1 MCDLKA
7 MKKIVINVS
16 VIRGKLTGLGVYAL
30 TFARTLEKHFKNT
43 DVSVTFYANECF
55 YTDLNAWLNISLA
68 PPFSKS
74 LPAFIRLC
82 QSYFGHE
89 ALFILKV

>member
-1 MCDLKA
+1 

-74 LPAFIRLC
+74 LPAFARFC
-82 QSYFGHE
+82 QSCLGHE
-89 ALFILKV
+89 ALFIFKI